1 LVLLISVLLLLLR
14 GDFDCHLR
22 KIVDKESAGKRE
34 SVKMNSSVE
43 TESGWRA
50 GPRKQEEDHD
60 GNEAEEEQQQQ
71 QQQEEEEE
79 QEEELD
85 STILQVSLHPAPFVR
100 IHKMSFPEL
109 CRTFSAVAWC
119 AKTNLICCAV
129 ETCTSD
135 QGSSSEPAFWI
146 PVHVVDPERPTEHSI
161 FNVPAGIYRS
171 QSVQMLLSFLW
182 FQLLFNLCHRTVQW
196 CFSWIFSTCLLQET
210 LNSQWPRVK
219 SIPTTTS
226 KFV

>member
-14 GDFDCHLR
+14 GYFDCNLR
-22 KIVDKESAGKRE
+22 KIVGKGSAGKRE
-34 SVKMNSSVE
+34 SVKMNSSIE

-60 GNEAEEEQQQQ
+60 GNEVEEEEEQQQQ

-109 CRTFSAVAWC
+109 CRTFRFLC
-119 AKTNLICCAV
+119 TND
-129 ETCTSD
+129 E
-135 QGSSSEPAFWI
+135 
-146 PVHVVDPERPTEHSI
+146 
-161 FNVPAGIYRS
+161 
-171 QSVQMLLSFLW
+171 MLSFPSLHTRSNGP
-182 FQLLFNLCHRTVQW
+182 FFLFCGAFFGR
-196 CFSWIFSTCLLQET
+196 IFLHTDGSQFLDKTEI
-210 LNSQWPRVK
+210 LNAISL
-219 SIPTTTS
+219 
-226 KFV
+226 

>member
-14 GDFDCHLR
+14 GYFDCSLR
-22 KIVDKESAGKRE
+22 KIVEKGSAGKRE

-60 GNEAEEEQQQQ
+60 GNEVEEEDQQQQQQQ

-109 CRTFSAVAWC
+109 CRTFRFLC
-119 AKTNLICCAV
+119 KND
-129 ETCTSD
+129 E
-135 QGSSSEPAFWI
+135 
-146 PVHVVDPERPTEHSI
+146 
-161 FNVPAGIYRS
+161 
-171 QSVQMLLSFLW
+171 MLSFPSLHTRSIGPFFLGVW
-182 FQLLFNLCHRTVQW
+182 GFFWEDFPAHRRGRN
-196 CFSWIFSTCLLQET
+196 SWIKQ
-210 LNSQWPRVK
+210 
-219 SIPTTTS
+219 
-226 KFV
+226 KF

>member
-1 LVLLISVLLLLLR
+1 LRLPILSHGISNFLFSIEFIDSKLNVQEALSFWFRLAFSLVTLSGSSIVSNDVWGDGFLLF
-14 GDFDCHLR
+14 GQ
-22 KIVDKESAGKRE
+22 
-34 SVKMNSSVE
+34 N
-43 TESGWRA
+43 
-50 GPRKQEEDHD
+50 
-60 GNEAEEEQQQQ
+60 
-71 QQQEEEEE
+71 
-79 QEEELD
+79 
-85 STILQVSLHPAPFVR
+85 
-100 IHKMSFPEL
+100 L
-109 CRTFSAVAWC
+109 CSAVAWC

-135 QGSSSEPAFWI
+135 QGFSSEPAFWI

-161 FNVPAGIYRS
+161 FNVPAGIYHS

-182 FQLLFNLCHRTVQW
+182 FQLLFNLCDRTVQW

-210 LNSQWPRVK
+210 LNPQWPRVK

>member
-14 GDFDCHLR
+14 GYFDCNLR
-22 KIVDKESAGKRE
+22 KIVGKGSAGKRE
-34 SVKMNSSVE
+34 SVKMNSSIE

-60 GNEAEEEQQQQ
+60 GNEVEEEEEQQQQ

-135 QGSSSEPAFWI
+135 QGSVTLSSCFAFWCI
-146 PVHVVDPERPTEHSI
+146 PYFAFFQCQHAYLSQ
-161 FNVPAGIYRS
+161 S
-171 QSVQMLLSFLW
+171 QSV
-182 FQLLFNLCHRTVQW
+182 
-196 CFSWIFSTCLLQET
+196 WILRYL
-210 LNSQWPRVK
+210 
-219 SIPTTTS
+219 
-226 KFV
+226 

>member
-109 CRTFSAVAWC
+109 CRTFRFLY
-119 AKTNLICCAV
+119 TN
-129 ETCTSD
+129 D
-135 QGSSSEPAFWI
+135 Q
-146 PVHVVDPERPTEHSI
+146 T
-161 FNVPAGIYRS
+161 
-171 QSVQMLLSFLW
+171 LSFPSLHTRSYDPFFFCVCGAFFW
-182 FQLLFNLCHRTVQW
+182 EDFPAHRRGRN
-196 CFSWIFSTCLLQET
+196 SWIKQ
-210 LNSQWPRVK
+210 
-219 SIPTTTS
+219 
-226 KFV
+226 KF

>member
-14 GDFDCHLR
+14 GEFDCNLR
-22 KIVDKESAGKRE
+22 KILDKGSARKRE

-60 GNEAEEEQQQQ
+60 GNEMEEEEQQQQ
-71 QQQEEEEE
+71 QQEEDEE

-109 CRTFSAVAWC
+109 CRTFRFLC
-119 AKTNLICCAV
+119 TND
-129 ETCTSD
+129 E
-135 QGSSSEPAFWI
+135 
-146 PVHVVDPERPTEHSI
+146 
-161 FNVPAGIYRS
+161 
-171 QSVQMLLSFLW
+171 MLSFPSLHTRSNGPFYLGLW
-182 FQLLFNLCHRTVQW
+182 GFFWEDFPAHR
-196 CFSWIFSTCLLQET
+196 
-210 LNSQWPRVK
+210 RVA
-219 SIPTTTS
+219 IPG
-226 KFV
+226 